1 MLSNTQVTKI
11 LTLGIKKRS
20 ALNLYNQSSRKWKRS
35 DSMSSPFRNK
45 NIHTDFSWSALQTA
59 RLRQVESR
67 YNWSRLKSWWQTL
80 TLRLHFNCIYRFH
93 RLCVRH
99 VAEHAHGTLLKGFL
113 QRVSPRVNSWKR
125 KKKGFFL
132 LKTKKKTE
140 EHGFTIPKRY
150 SLYICC
156 VIQVWNDFKKKKKEA
171 ISWVDW
177 IKVLRKSC
185 QWQQSWNVSI
195 WAFILKNLI
204 NFFFF

>member
-67 YNWSRLKSWWQTL
+67 YNWSRLKSWWQIL
-80 TLRLHFNCIYRFH
+80 TLRFHFNCIYRFH

-125 KKKGFFL
+125 KKKGFL
-132 LKTKKKTE
+132 LKSKKKQRNMVLLYQKGTHWTSAVWSRSE
-140 EHGFTIPKRY
+140 TIK
-150 SLYICC
+150 IKWGD
-156 VIQVWNDFKKKKKEA
+156 IM
-171 ISWVDW
+171 SW
-177 IKVLRKSC
+177 L
-185 QWQQSWNVSI
+185 N
-195 WAFILKNLI
+195 
-204 NFFFF
+204 